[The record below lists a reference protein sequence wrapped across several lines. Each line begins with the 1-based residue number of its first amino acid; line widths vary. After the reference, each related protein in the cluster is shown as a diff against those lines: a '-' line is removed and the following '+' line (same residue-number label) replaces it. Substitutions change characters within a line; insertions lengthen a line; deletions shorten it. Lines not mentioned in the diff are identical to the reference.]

1 MTTPSS
7 PEGPEHVAVRY
18 EKRGYGCLVG
28 TAGAALVVVVFL
40 LARPAPTVA
49 CAGCPIPLGDV
60 VKESSAMFV
69 ATSDG
74 RVAGRTYRLTVDV
87 ILKGAVPASVT
98 YRTVPAEPVMPPGS
112 RWIIVV
118 YPAGMSLLRAGV
130 VHEPWDQAWPVA
142 PDGRIDLPGL
152 VVAPATLT
160 AFLAWFGLPATSTVP
175 VSTPSGPPVTVM
187 LGGLALAALVAGW
200 LWPRHLP
207 LSDIRT
213 ADIQQP

>member
-1 MTTPSS
+1 
-7 PEGPEHVAVRY
+7 
-18 EKRGYGCLVG
+18 
-28 TAGAALVVVVFL
+28 VVVVFL

-49 CAGCPIPLGDV
+49 CAGCPMTLSDV
-60 VKESSAMFV
+60 VKESSALFV

-74 RVAGRTYRLTVDV
+74 PLAGRTYHLRVDT

-98 YRTVPAEPVMPPGS
+98 YSAVPAEPVMPRGS
-112 RWIIVV
+112 RWIVVV
-118 YPAGMSLLRAGV
+118 YPAGMSSLRAGV

-160 AFLAWFGLPATSTVP
+160 AFLAWFGLPATSTEP

-187 LGGLALAALVAGW
+187 LGGLAAAALFSGR
-200 LWPRHLP
+200 LWPRP
-207 LSDIRT
+207 ESGK
-213 ADIQQP
+213 A